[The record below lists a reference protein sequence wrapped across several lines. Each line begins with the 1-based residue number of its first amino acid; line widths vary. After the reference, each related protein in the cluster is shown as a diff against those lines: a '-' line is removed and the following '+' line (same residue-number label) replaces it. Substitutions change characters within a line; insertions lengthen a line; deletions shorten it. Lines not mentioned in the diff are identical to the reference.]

1 MPRSS
6 VAAFASIAPCPTFA
20 TMANAPLMEQDA
32 GVLNWFYL
40 TAKAEYFFGKGW
52 THIRG

>member
-1 MPRSS
+1 
-6 VAAFASIAPCPTFA
+6 
-20 TMANAPLMEQDA
+20 MANAPLMGQDE

-40 TAKAEYFFGKGW
+40 TAKAEYFFEKGW